1 MPSAKAPVLLPTLPA
16 SITACQKPVALPSGT
31 MIRSNVERLWARDR
45 VALVRCGANLDAVV
59 NHYEGLSA
67 RLGGAK

>member
-1 MPSAKAPVLLPTLPA
+1 
-16 SITACQKPVALPSGT
+16 